1 MRSASPIAPQ
11 DMLAGLGFAGR
22 SLEQAA
28 NSDQA
33 LLQRIAARD
42 QHAMRILFVRHRDAT
57 FRFILRL
64 IRDEPVAEDVLIET
78 FFAVWRYA
86 DRFEARS
93 AFSTWLLAI
102 ARHKALSA
110 VNRREAIFL
119 DDETWSAFPDPADD
133 PETALQSKDAGENLR
148 RCLMRLSR
156 KHTEVVDLVYYH
168 DKTIGEVAQILKIS
182 QATVKTRMFYARRK
196 LAQLLSAIA

>member
-11 DMLAGLGFAGR
+11 HTFVGLGFAGP
-22 SLEQAA
+22 SPEQPA

-33 LLQRIAARD
+33 LLQRIVGRD
-42 QHAMRILFVRHRDAT
+42 QHAMRMLFVRHRNAT

-64 IRDEPVAEDVLIET
+64 VRDEAVAEDVLIET
-78 FFAVWRYA
+78 FFAVWRCA

-110 VNRREAIFL
+110 VSRRETVAL
-119 DDETWSAFPDPADD
+119 DEEAWEAVPDPADD

-168 DKTIGEVAQILKIS
+168 DRTIAEAAQILRIS
-182 QATVKTRMFYARRK
+182 EATVKTRMFYARRK
-196 LAQLLSAIA
+196 LAQLLSANA